1 MTTYATLKGD
11 IEELYPHSDYTDTLK
26 ATFVR
31 MCEAEIRR
39 RLRIQ
44 QMEVTDTAFSQ
55 SAQSTALP
63 TGWIQMRAV
72 ATNQTNKREMDYLP
86 PVRFRSSAVLD
97 GSGDPYAYTIEGQNL
112 VVAPWSSTVT
122 LSLVYLKMFDALSG
136 EADTNWALANAYD
149 LYLYGSLKHA
159 AIWAQ
164 DQQAGMAYTA
174 IFDEVIERLN
184 RENRWARVSGDKLF
198 RTGGVTP

>member
-1 MTTYATLKGD
+1 MTTFATLKGD

-44 QMEVTDTAFSQ
+44 PMEVTDTSFTQ

-63 TGWIQMRAV
+63 SGWIQFRSV
-72 ATNQTNKREMDYLP
+72 SLNETNKRDLDYLP
-86 PVRFRSSAVLD
+86 PNRFRSSGVLD
-97 GSGDPYAYTIEGQNL
+97 DSGSAYAYTVEGQNL
-112 VVAPWSSTVT
+112 VISPWSSSVT
-122 LSLVYLKMFDALSG
+122 LTLVYLKMFDALAQ
-136 EADTNWALANAYD
+136 EADTNWALTNAYD
-149 LYLYGSLKHA
+149 LYLYGSLKHT

-164 DQQAGMAYTA
+164 DQQAATAYNL
-174 IFDEVIERLN
+174 IFDEVLERLN
-184 RENRWARVSGDKLF
+184 RENRWSRVSGDKLF
-198 RTGGVTP
+198 RTGGSTP